1 MYENGIRH
9 LFLDEVI
16 VTASSR
22 IPKTIYEKINGAKS
36 IKENRIKNSGV
47 TDLLTFL
54 RQQYPAI
61 SWIENEGN
69 VVLLLRGKPVTI
81 ILDGFI
87 GRAYDL
93 GSHEVL
99 RNFQMKD
106 VEQIDIITA
115 PYSLSYDPLSEGGI
129 IAISTKTGENGNAK
143 WHPTNLKTVMPLGYQ
158 RPVEFYVPKY
168 KHMGNKVNPLPD
180 LRTTIHWQPR
190 LKVNRGKADIEFY
203 AADGLVDYTVVI
215 EGVGED
221 GSLLRI
227 EKTIR

>member
-1 MYENGIRH
+1 
-9 LFLDEVI
+9 
-16 VTASSR
+16 
-22 IPKTIYEKINGAKS
+22 
-36 IKENRIKNSGV
+36 
-47 TDLLTFL
+47 
-54 RQQYPAI
+54 
-61 SWIENEGN
+61 
-69 VVLLLRGKPVTI
+69 
-81 ILDGFI
+81 
-87 GRAYDL
+87 
-93 GSHEVL
+93 
-99 RNFQMKD
+99 MKD